1 MNAPVRFDKPLIRE
15 SEKRARIAAAR
26 ARFYDKWQAL
36 TAELQAEERRIE
48 REFA

>member
-1 MNAPVRFDKPLIRE
+1 MKHERIIEGPLSRE
-15 SEKRARIAAAR
+15 ARRQAALSEAR
-26 ARFYDKWQAL
+26 ARFYDRWQAL